1 MVSIW
6 VLIACIIGAFSLGAL
21 FMAIV
26 QASHREDDAPQSR
39 RLEIDG
45 LHPLDSPSQA

>member
-1 MVSIW
+1 M
-6 VLIACIIGAFSLGAL
+6 IACIIGAFSLGAL

-26 QASHREDDAPQSR
+26 QASQGDDDAPQSR

-45 LHPLDSPSQA
+45 LHPLDSPSRA